1 MFYGHG
7 ITAAII
13 APYSSGVK
21 LCWGELPGF
30 PGVCKDPAALLTQP
44 GPLSRNFPPLSRRK
58 RPPPHKRPD
67 RIAPVGSGPCADRI
81 LHFLVRLSGKND
93 GPRCGDPMGRALGL
107 PSAKGEQKSGIADIP
122 GVVLDDPAGIHTI
135 IRKQI
140 ARCLAL
146 RRKGGVHK
154 PGGLAAVDHRPL
166 KAPAHH
172 RGPFLSGAPR
182 RQDGNY
188 AENNCQQAGG
198 NSFSHV
204 VISFFYMAVCY
215 LISSSGLLFEYPVNK
230 IISSLFSH
238 VNMYINSS

>member
-1 MFYGHG
+1 MGEAIFVEGLTK
-7 ITAAII
+7 TAPKAGRP
-13 APYSSGVK
+13 APPRDRKPGR
-21 LCWGELPGF
+21 LCIGRF
-30 PGVCKDPAALLTQP
+30 PGGAINHLL
-44 GPLSRNFPPLSRRK
+44 GDVRMHGDRASLAVLRLRRK
-58 RPPPHKRPD
+58 TDRP
-67 RIAPVGSGPCADRI
+67 
-81 LHFLVRLSGKND
+81 L
-93 GPRCGDPMGRALGL
+93 RCGDPMGRALDL
-107 PSAKGEQKSGIADIP
+107 PSAKGEQKSGFADIP

-204 VISFFYMAVCY
+204 VISFFTW
-215 LISSSGLLFEYPVNK
+215 LFV
-230 IISSLFSH
+230 I
-238 VNMYINSS
+238 